1 MNRFSF
7 SGWLRF
13 SLFLSFMV
21 IGTIVWAQPG
31 DPGDDPDIPVDGG
44 VTLLLA
50 AGAGY
55 GIKRY
60 RDSRQ
65 KNTNG

>member
-1 MNRFSF
+1 MNRLSLFS
-7 SGWLRF
+7 SLRF
-13 SLFLSFMV
+13 LMCVVLLS
-21 IGTIVWAQPG
+21 IGSVCFAQPG

-44 VTLLLA
+44 VAMLVA

-65 KNTNG
+65 KKAN